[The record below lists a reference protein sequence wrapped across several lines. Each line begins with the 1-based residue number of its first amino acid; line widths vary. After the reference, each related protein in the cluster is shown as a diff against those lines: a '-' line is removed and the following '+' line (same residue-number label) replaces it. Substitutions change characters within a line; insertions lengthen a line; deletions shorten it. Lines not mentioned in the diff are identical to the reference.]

1 MSNEASR
8 CQGEGRVSAW
18 ESIMKKDGVCC
29 TIAYHIA
36 VIISLSLQHAAE
48 HAARVLGILGS
59 EHHVGKSRESHEVR
73 GERARKRGLRR
84 REGR

>member
-29 TIAYHIA
+29 TIAYHVA
-36 VIISLSLQHAAE
+36 VIISLSHQHAAE
-48 HAARVLGILGS
+48 HAVGLGLLLPRHDAKAS
-59 EHHVGKSRESHEVR
+59 ESHVGEVR
-73 GERARKRGLRR
+73 AERARKRGLRR